1 MFNSTGHLK
10 TQMELMEEYKARDKP
25 KTKKKPKSEVAC
37 AAIEVKSMCK
47 PPVAVKETMSA
58 VTSLMGYPRAQ
69 AERWATAKKAL
80 ADMTF
85 AAQLESVVPSCVPKE
100 NVAYAKEK
108 LADTGSPVD
117 QRNKTFSEY
126 TGYNEEQ
133 RLKTDNQTLIYLFSK
148 DLCLFN

>member
-25 KTKKKPKSEVAC
+25 KTKKKPRSEVAC

-85 AAQLESVVPSCVPKE
+85 SAQLEAVVPSCVPKE

-108 LADTGSPVD
+108 LALYSV
-117 QRNKTFSEY
+117 
-126 TGYNEEQ
+126 EQ
-133 RLKTDNQTLIYLFSK
+133 VKNCSAAAACLYLWAERVVS
-148 DLCLFN
+148 CCGQ